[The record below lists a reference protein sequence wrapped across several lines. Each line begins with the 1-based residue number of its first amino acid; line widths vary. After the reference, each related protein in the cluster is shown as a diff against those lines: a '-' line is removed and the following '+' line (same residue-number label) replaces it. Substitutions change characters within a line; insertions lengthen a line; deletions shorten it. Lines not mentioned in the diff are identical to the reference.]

1 MSRRSSSARSSRYHP
16 PQGSFLLRVLREVFD
31 PYKKSMLVLDS
42 SAVEWSRP
50 CRTTRSGHG
59 PRRLRTARWLPLGV
73 AQEMD
78 DILARRMAGPLDDR
92 ILDGGPREEP
102 IGIGLDTGLACT
114 VFPETRIAE
123 PEEAVRTDATE
134 QVGER
139 EQVAEKPQYG
149 GHAKVSLGTG
159 TQQPPLRDGEQ

>member
-1 MSRRSSSARSSRYHP
+1 MICMCVRDSR
-16 PQGSFLLRVLREVFD
+16 
-31 PYKKSMLVLDS
+31 
-42 SAVEWSRP
+42 AVEGSRP
-50 CRTTRSGHG
+50 GRATRSGKG
-59 PRRLRTARWLPLGV
+59 PSRLRTERWWALGV

-78 DILARRMAGPLDDR
+78 DMRGQRRAGPLDDR

-123 PEEAVRTDATE
+123 PEEAVETDGPE

-139 EQVAEKPQYG
+139 EAVAEQPRSG
-149 GHAKVSLGTG
+149 GRPEVAIEIGNQLLR
-159 TQQPPLRDGEQ
+159 LRDGGPHLRLVDDERGGG

>member
-59 PRRLRTARWLPLGV
+59 PRRLRTARSEEHTSEIQSL
-73 AQEMD
+73 M
-78 DILARRMAGPLDDR
+78 R
-92 ILDGGPREEP
+92 ISY
-102 IGIGLDTGLACT
+102 A
-114 VFPETRIAE
+114 VFCL
-123 PEEAVRTDATE
+123 
-134 QVGER
+134 
-139 EQVAEKPQYG
+139 K
-149 GHAKVSLGTG
+149 KKNNK
-159 TQQPPLRDGEQ
+159 TQHTYQL

>member
-1 MSRRSSSARSSRYHP
+1 
-16 PQGSFLLRVLREVFD
+16 
-31 PYKKSMLVLDS
+31 MLVLDS

-73 AQEMD
+73 AQAMD
-78 DILARRMAGPLDDR
+78 AILARRMAGPLDDR

-123 PEEAVRTDATE
+123 PEEAVETDRKST
-134 QVGER
+134 R
-139 EQVAEKPQYG
+139 LNSS
-149 GHAKVSLGTG
+149 H
-159 TQQPPLRDGEQ
+159 

>member
-1 MSRRSSSARSSRYHP
+1 MR
-16 PQGSFLLRVLREVFD
+16 GL
-31 PYKKSMLVLDS
+31 
-42 SAVEWSRP
+42 EWSGGECARP
-50 CRTTRSGHG
+50 GLRTGAGHG

-78 DILARRMAGPLDDR
+78 DSLARRMAGPREDR

-114 VFPETRIAE
+114 GCPETRIAE
-123 PEEAVRTDATE
+123 PEEAVETDGPE

-139 EQVAEKPQYG
+139 EAVAEQPRSG
-149 GHAKVSLGTG
+149 GRPEVAIEIGNQLLR
-159 TQQPPLRDGEQ
+159 LRDGGPHLRLVDDERGGGFLLHNQIGRAHV